1 MAEETNGRVTLDDE
15 DAFARFIERACDE
28 TREAFQTAETFVVDL
43 ANLARERCEEVRR
56 AREDDEPIARFG
68 AVATRADAFAREM
81 DAVAGV
87 VRPHD
92 ACVVI
97 DVSSVVC
104 ELRAAAMGAMES
116 AAATAV
122 EWASA
127 STQEV
132 AHELTRLKLEERDDK
147 SERAREMRKDTRSLA
162 DAYATLKA
170 SRAAI
175 PDLHVAA
182 FDDLER
188 EIDAFARD
196 VAVDDDRGD
205 DDGTEDTK

>member
-1 MAEETNGRVTLDDE
+1 
-15 DAFARFIERACDE
+15 
-28 TREAFQTAETFVVDL
+28 VV
-43 ANLARERCEEVRR
+43 
-56 AREDDEPIARFG
+56 
-68 AVATRADAFAREM
+68 
-81 DAVAGV
+81 
-87 VRPHD
+87 
-92 ACVVI
+92 

-104 ELRAAAMGAMES
+104 ELRTAAMAAMES

-132 AHELTRLKLEERDDK
+132 AHALTPLKLEERDDK

-188 EIDAFARD
+188 EIDAFVRD
-196 VAVDDDRGD
+196 VAADDVRGD